1 MAYRFLDD
9 APTADVGFVAAGETL
24 DECFQAAAD
33 ATLEVM
39 LANPTALQLRVRR
52 SVHVEN
58 DVLDLALLNFLEEL
72 IYYKDAEGLFL
83 RATGVQVMQ
92 RDGRWSVD
100 GVVEGERID
109 PSRHH
114 LSADVKAV
122 TLHRLNVQR
131 VNGGWEATVVL
142 DV

>member
-1 MAYRFLDD
+1 MAYRFLED
-9 APTADVGFVAAGETL
+9 APTADVGFVASGYTL

-39 LANPTALQLRVRR
+39 LANWDSLQGRERR
-52 SVHVEN
+52 AIHVE
-58 DVLDLALLNFLEEL
+58 DDTLDMALLNFLEEL

-83 RATGVQVMQ
+83 HATSVEVMQ
-92 RDGRWSVD
+92 RDGRWIVD
-100 GVVEGERID
+100 GVLEGEAID
-109 PSRHH
+109 PSRHR

>member
-39 LANPTALQLRVRR
+39 LANPTALQPRVRH

-83 RATGVQVMQ
+83 RATGVQVVQ

>member
-39 LANPTALQLRVRR
+39 LANPTALQPRVRH

-83 RATGVQVMQ
+83 RATGVQVVQ

-109 PSRHH
+109 PSRHR

>member
-1 MAYRFLDD
+1 MPYRLLDD
-9 APTADVGFVAAGETL
+9 APTADVGFVAAGATL

-39 LANPTALQLRVRR
+39 LANPAELQPRERRV
-52 SVHVEN
+52 VHIEN
-58 DVLDLALLNFLEEL
+58 DVLDMALLNFLEEL
-72 IYYKDAEGLFL
+72 VYYKDAEGLFL
-83 RATGVQVMQ
+83 RVTGVQVVQ
-92 RDGRWSVD
+92 CDDRWVVD
-100 GVVEGERID
+100 STVEGEVID
-109 PSRHH
+109 PSRHR

-122 TLHRLNVQR
+122 TVHRLGVRR

>member
-9 APTADVGFVAAGETL
+9 APTADVGFVAAGATL

-33 ATLEVM
+33 ATLDVM
-39 LANPTALQLRVRR
+39 LANPADLRPRERR

-83 RATGVQVMQ
+83 RVTGVRVTQ
-92 RDGRWSVD
+92 RDDRCIVD
-100 GVVEGERID
+100 GTAEGEAID
-109 PSRHH
+109 PSRHR

-122 TLHRLNVQR
+122 TLHRLGVRR

>member
-1 MAYRFLDD
+1 MPYRLLDD
-9 APTADVGFVAAGETL
+9 APTADVGFVAAGATL

-39 LANPTALQLRVRR
+39 LANPAELQPRERRV
-52 SVHVEN
+52 VHVEN
-58 DVLDLALLNFLEEL
+58 DVLDMALLNFLEEL
-72 IYYKDAEGLFL
+72 VYYKDAEGLFL
-83 RATGVQVMQ
+83 RVTGVQVVQ
-92 RDGRWSVD
+92 SDGRWVVD
-100 GVVEGERID
+100 STVEGEAID
-109 PSRHH
+109 PSRHR

-122 TLHRLNVQR
+122 TVHRLGVRR